1 MKDFIKQ
8 NMGSVINWALTL
20 GWIGF
25 VFYLWQYSGI
35 KKPEELNAVGDF
47 LAGVFAPL
55 AFFWLVRGF
64 YQQGKGLEQNSIS
77 LQLQANELQASTDA
91 LNLQVQEMKAS
102 VEQQKIMAEFQR
114 LEIEERHNSVIPV
127 LNVEVA
133 LNLNNNWGD
142 FFHFSIQNVSD
153 NEARNIII
161 ETNVADCSS
170 NHSEVFLIL
179 LKGSVQQASDSF
191 TDTESTLYKQNIP
204 FERTIHLSYESI
216 LGRKFHQ
223 EFLLEVGSTVHSTHR
238 KITRTK

>member
-8 NMGSVINWALTL
+8 NLGRVINWALTL
-20 GWIGF
+20 GWVGF

-35 KKPEELNAVGDF
+35 KKPDELNEIGDF

-77 LQLQANELQASTDA
+77 LKLQADELQASTEA
-91 LNLQVQEMKAS
+91 LQLQVQEMKAS

-127 LNVEVA
+127 MNVEAA
-133 LNLNNNWGD
+133 LNLSNLGYS
-142 FFHFSIQNVSD
+142 FHFSIQNLSD
-153 NEARNIII
+153 NDARNIII

-170 NHSEVFLIL
+170 NHSEVFPIL
-179 LKGSVQQASDSF
+179 LKGNIQHASDSF
-191 TDTESTLYKQNIP
+191 TDNESSLYKQDIL
-204 FERTIHLSYESI
+204 FERIIHLSYESI
-216 LGRKFHQ
+216 LGKKFH
-223 EFLLEVGSTVHSTHR
+223 EEYLLEVGKSIHPTHR